1 VPWKREVGVGARNGQ
16 TLILQR
22 ERCPTAARSK
32 TRTSQVV
39 SGQQAKP
46 EKEHQ
51 AINWQAGSGLD
62 GESGRVVIGETGK
75 KGVDVGESLAAE
87 LLPVKPP
94 SIPPVPISQSVAGLP
109 RLAQRHPRPSQSAP
123 LV

>member
-1 VPWKREVGVGARNGQ
+1 
-16 TLILQR
+16 
-22 ERCPTAARSK
+22 
-32 TRTSQVV
+32 VV

-51 AINWQAGSGLD
+51 AITWQAGSGLD

-87 LLPVKPP
+87 LLPSSPLQSPP
-94 SIPPVPISQSVAGLP
+94 CPNVPKRRWPAKACATSSSGF
-109 RLAQRHPRPSQSAP
+109 QSAP
-123 LV
+123 LVSWVAGGGGYSNMRQRPRKAMIVGS